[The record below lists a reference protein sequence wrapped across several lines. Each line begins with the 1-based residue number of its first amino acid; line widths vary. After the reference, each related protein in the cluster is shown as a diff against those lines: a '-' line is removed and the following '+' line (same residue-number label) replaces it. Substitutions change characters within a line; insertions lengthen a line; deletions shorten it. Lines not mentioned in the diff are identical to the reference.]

1 MNKIIFTLSIV
12 IALSSCSK
20 KQPFVFIKN
29 KVVYME
35 TIQADSTK
43 KLQICIYNTG
53 QSTLIIEGIKTS
65 CECTVIKS
73 LNNASIDINDSL
85 LVPIEI
91 KGYKNDIGKQKE
103 VVCTIRTNA
112 PSIFDSMNIYYW
124 TK

>member
-1 MNKIIFTLSIV
+1 MNKIIIVLNIV
-12 IALSSCSK
+12 IGLSSCSK
-20 KQPFVFIKN
+20 KQPFVFIKD
-29 KVVYME
+29 KVVYMD

-65 CECTVIKS
+65 CECTVINTI
-73 LNNASIDINDSL
+73 NNTTVAINDSL